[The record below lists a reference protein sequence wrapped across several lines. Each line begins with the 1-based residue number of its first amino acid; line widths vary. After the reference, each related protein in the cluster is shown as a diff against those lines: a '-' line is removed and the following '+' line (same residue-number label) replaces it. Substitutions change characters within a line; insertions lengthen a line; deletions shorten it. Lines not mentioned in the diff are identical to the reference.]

1 MREYKPSNKISGL
14 GLLIGAVVYF
24 VSNLIY
30 LIIFFPIIMGGLGG
44 AVIAVFFGVLIALLL
59 L

>member
-1 MREYKPSNKISGL
+1 LLLLPIATLIG